1 MINETRM
8 RCFLT
13 LAESLSF
20 TETAKRLYMTQ
31 QGVSKHIANIEKKM
45 GFPLFVRSHHTVSL
59 TAEGERCYQ
68 IVSRFMHEYEPFLA
82 SAQARHSISSKILR
96 IGYQDW
102 LDYGLALD
110 LALDALRSVIPNLEI
125 TGERHSPS
133 ALRQLLLSD
142 KLDLILIHQRF
153 APPGPEV
160 NILELCRSP
169 MVVMVSKDHPRN
181 SPTAT
186 YQTFSDEL
194 FLIDAL
200 ENESPVT
207 SVRRGQRELQSYGL
221 TSNRLLVLPNRESAY
236 NAAKLGQGVIVGSSM
251 AQALSDGILKA
262 YPTKSQEILVCAWKE
277 GKRGRLAE
285 QCAQLLQQEYCKQA
299 AIAGK
304 RQTP

>member
-45 GFPLFVRSHHTVSL
+45 GFPLFVRSRHMVSL

-68 IVSRFMHEYEPFLA
+68 IVSQFKNEYDLFLRA
-82 SAQARHSISSKILR
+82 AQAKHSISSKILR

-102 LDYGLALD
+102 LDYGLPLD
-110 LALDALRSVIPNLEI
+110 LALETLRGITPNLEI
-125 TGERHSPS
+125 MGERHSPS

-153 APPGPEV
+153 VPTVPELKT
-160 NILELCRSP
+160 LELCRTP
-169 MVVMVSKDHPRN
+169 MVVMVSKDHPLN
-181 SPTAT
+181 GLDAN
-186 YQTFSDEL
+186 YQTFADEL

-200 ENESPVT
+200 EDESPSACVL
-207 SVRRGQRELQSYGL
+207 RGQRELQSYGV

-236 NAAKLGQGVIVGSSM
+236 NAAKLGQGVIVGSAM
-251 AQALSDGILKA
+251 AQALSDGNLKA
-262 YPTKSQEILVCAWKE
+262 YPTKMQEVLFCVWKE
-277 GKRGRLAE
+277 GKRSRLAE

-299 AIAGK
+299 AVGN
-304 RQTP
+304 P